1 MTKSLNIEC
10 DTWIVWI
17 VLYES
22 VLSGCVLSSTSNVYY
37 VKSNYIS
44 SFNFQGVLIVI
55 IPLEYTASLANL
67 SQSLGHETQGR

>member
-37 VKSNYIS
+37 IN

-67 SQSLGHETQGR
+67 SQSLGHETRGR